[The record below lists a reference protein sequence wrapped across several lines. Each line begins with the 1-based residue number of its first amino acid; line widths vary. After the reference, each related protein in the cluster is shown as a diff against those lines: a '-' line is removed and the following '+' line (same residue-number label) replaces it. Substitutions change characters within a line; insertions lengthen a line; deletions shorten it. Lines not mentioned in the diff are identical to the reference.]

1 MTPKGKPVLLF
12 SSLPSDNS
20 HIHVTIWLSNRRVKM
35 RYEKKH
41 YVTKGDNK
49 PKSAPELHHECPR
62 VTTALTV
69 PHVGSLTLPKI
80 CKDSK
85 IHREFSVSKSSTI
98 DNICYGHLPK
108 LCFSFSFSSSTLSVK
123 WSWYSSKSLLC

>member
-1 MTPKGKPVLLF
+1 MTATSKQKLIHNHIKLIKLRNDTKREACTFF

-49 PKSAPELHHECPR
+49 PKSAPELHHECHR
-62 VTTALTV
+62 VTLQ
-69 PHVGSLTLPKI
+69 
-80 CKDSK
+80 
-85 IHREFSVSKSSTI
+85 R
-98 DNICYGHLPK
+98 
-108 LCFSFSFSSSTLSVK
+108 
-123 WSWYSSKSLLC
+123 